1 MVAYDRKHM
10 GALLQA
16 KRHAMGY
23 TQEQLAELVGCSWGT
38 IAAIE
43 GGTAGTSIDT
53 LLKLCHLLRTT
64 PNEVLLDANP
74 DEVAWLADRFTHLTP
89 EQRTTAIAILSPYI
103 DSVLK

>member
-1 MVAYDRKHM
+1 MSAYNRKRA

-16 KRHAMGY
+16 KRNALGY

-53 LLKLCHLLRTT
+53 LLTLCRLLHTT
-64 PNEVLLDANP
+64 PNEVLLEADF
-74 DEVAWLADRFTHLTP
+74 DEAAWLADRLAHLSP
-89 EQRTTAIAILSPYI
+89 EQRSTAIAILAPFI